1 MGAVASAVQS
11 VGDVVTG
18 AVESVVNT
26 ATDVV
31 SSVGDVVEDAGDFI
45 VEDVLE
51 PVVQTVEKTIEAAME
66 DPIGT
71 AVKVYAYSTGNPL
84 LIAAATTTVA
94 LANGADMDRA
104 LESGAKGY
112 VAAQIGQNVGEYVAP
127 EAAEYFGPEYVPA
140 ARATTSAA
148 ANVSSAVALGQDP
161 VAALIGSGIN
171 SSASEIAKTIPGFD
185 QLSKSQQRAA
195 VSAIATTLQGRDP
208 TPALLNEALASGID
222 AAVKSYESTPS
233 YNPNAGYHDPVYD
246 PPATVDELNQQLF
259 PDAGQEFVPAETSPV
274 SPQPSISDLY
284 ESTLPPFT
292 DQPSLESPTSAGP
305 QEAPTEEPTVEQ
317 TPSLDEVKVVAKREE
332 DEPSDPFAQPYNEQF
347 MRDYYESIGIDP
359 SSLTPATP
367 MEDDPLAYLDPVKSS
382 GMSAGQIFKSLI
394 PGGSIPSFDTSS
406 ITPFL
411 QNAAAIG
418 IPALAIDSLLDENGN
433 PRSLGE
439 IEASAFNWNPAAWQ
453 APEDAAAYGQ
463 AQLNPTYAAQGGLMS
478 LARGGIATLGG
489 YSDGGRLLKG
499 PGDGMSDHIPAVIG
513 AKQPARLADG
523 EFVIPADV
531 VSHLGNG
538 STEAGANVLYKM
550 MKKVRRARTGN
561 SKQGKQINP
570 KKFIPS

>member
-1 MGAVASAVQS
+1 MGAVASAVQ
-11 VGDVVTG
+11 
-18 AVESVVNT
+18 SVVNT

-31 SSVGDVVEDAGDFI
+31 SSVGDVVEDVGNTV
-45 VEDVLE
+45 VEEVLE

-84 LIAAATTTVA
+84 LIAAANTTVA
-94 LANGADMDRA
+94 LANGADMDQA

-112 VAAQIGQNVGEYVAP
+112 VAGQIGQNVAEYVGP
-127 EAAEYFGPEYVPA
+127 EAAEYFGPEYIPA

-195 VSAIATTLQGRDP
+195 VSAISATLQGRDP

-222 AAVKSYESTPS
+222 AAVKSYGSTPS
-233 YNPNAGYHDPVYD
+233 YNSNAGYHDPVYD

-259 PDAGQEFVPAETSPV
+259 PAAGEEFVPAETFPV
-274 SPQPSISDLY
+274 SPQPTLSDLY
-284 ESTLPPFT
+284 ESTLPPFS
-292 DQPSLESPTSAGP
+292 DQLSLESPASASQ
-305 QEAPTEEPTVEQ
+305 QEAPTQASTEEPTAEQ

-359 SSLTPATP
+359 DSLTPARP
-367 MEDDPLAYLDPVKSS
+367 MEDDPLAYLDPDPIKSS

-439 IEASAFNWNPAAWQ
+439 VEASAFNWNPAAWQ

-499 PGDGMSDHIPAVIG
+499 PGDGMSDHIPAMIG

-538 STEAGANVLYKM
+538 STEAGAKVLYKM
-550 MKKVRRARTGN
+550 MNKVRRARTGN
-561 SKQGKQINP
+561 PKQGKQINP

>member
-1 MGAVASAVQS
+1 MGAVASAVQ
-11 VGDVVTG
+11 
-18 AVESVVNT
+18 SVVNT

-31 SSVGDVVEDAGDFI
+31 SSVGDVVEDVGNTV
-45 VEDVLE
+45 VEEVLE
-51 PVVQTVEKTIEAAME
+51 PVVQTVEKTIDAAME

-84 LIAAATTTVA
+84 LIAAANTTVA
-94 LANGADMDRA
+94 LANGADMDQA

-112 VAAQIGQNVGEYVAP
+112 VAGQIAQGVGEYVGP
-127 EAAEYFGPEYVPA
+127 EAKEFFGPEYAPA
-140 ARATTSAA
+140 ATATTNAA

-161 VAALIGSGIN
+161 TMALLGSGV
-171 SSASEIAKTIPGFD
+171 SSTVSELTKSIPGFD

-195 VSAIATTLQGRDP
+195 VSAISTTLQGRDP
-208 TPALLNEALASGID
+208 TPALLNEAIASGID
-222 AAVKSYESTPS
+222 AANKSSSSTPS
-233 YNPNAGYHDPVYD
+233 YNSNAGYHDPVYD

-259 PDAGQEFVPAETSPV
+259 PDDFVPDEIGSDPFRFASI
-274 SPQPSISDLY
+274 QPID
-284 ESTLPPFT
+284 LPPNEGFKNE
-292 DQPSLESPTSAGP
+292 QPSLESLAAETVNSQEAPT
-305 QEAPTEEPTVEQ
+305 QAPTEEPTVEQ

-367 MEDDPLAYLDPVKSS
+367 MEDDPLAYLDPDPVKSS

-433 PRSLGE
+433 PRSMGE
-439 IEASAFNWNPAAWQ
+439 VEASAFNWNPSAWQ

-550 MKKVRRARTGN
+550 MNKVRRARTGN
-561 SKQGKQINP
+561 PKQGKQINP

>member
-1 MGAVASAVQS
+1 MGAVASAVQ
-11 VGDVVTG
+11 
-18 AVESVVNT
+18 SVVNT

-31 SSVGDVVEDAGDFI
+31 SSVGDVVEDVGNTV
-45 VEDVLE
+45 VEEVLE
-51 PVVQTVEKTIEAAME
+51 PVVQTVEKTIDAAME

-84 LIAAATTTVA
+84 LIAAANTTVA
-94 LANGADMDRA
+94 LANGADMDQA

-112 VAAQIGQNVGEYVAP
+112 VAGEIAQGVGEYVGP
-127 EAAEYFGPEYVPA
+127 EAKEFFGPEYAPA

-161 VAALIGSGIN
+161 TMALLGSGV
-171 SSASEIAKTIPGFD
+171 SSTVSELTKSIPGFD

-195 VSAIATTLQGRDP
+195 VSAISTTLQGRDP
-208 TPALLNEALASGID
+208 TPALLNEAIASGID
-222 AAVKSYESTPS
+222 AANKSSSSTPS
-233 YNPNAGYHDPVYD
+233 YNSNAGYHDPVYD
-246 PPATVDELNQQLF
+246 APATVEELNQELF
-259 PDAGQEFVPAETSPV
+259 PTSGEEFATAETSPV
-274 SPQPSISDLY
+274 SPQPTLSDLNNAV
-284 ESTLPPFT
+284 LPTFNE
-292 DQPSLESPTSAGP
+292 QQSLESLAAETVNS
-305 QEAPTEEPTVEQ
+305 QEAPTQTAIEEPPVEQ

-359 SSLTPATP
+359 SSLTPAAP
-367 MEDDPLAYLDPVKSS
+367 MEDDPLAYLDPDPIKSS
-382 GMSAGQIFKSLI
+382 GRSAGQIFKSLI

-418 IPALAIDSLLDENGN
+418 IPALAIDSMLDENGN

-439 IEASAFNWNPAAWQ
+439 VEASAFNWNPAAWQ

-499 PGDGMSDHIPAVIG
+499 PGDGMSDHIPAMI
-513 AKQPARLADG
+513 
-523 EFVIPADV
+523 
-531 VSHLGNG
+531 
-538 STEAGANVLYKM
+538 
-550 MKKVRRARTGN
+550 
-561 SKQGKQINP
+561 
-570 KKFIPS
+570 